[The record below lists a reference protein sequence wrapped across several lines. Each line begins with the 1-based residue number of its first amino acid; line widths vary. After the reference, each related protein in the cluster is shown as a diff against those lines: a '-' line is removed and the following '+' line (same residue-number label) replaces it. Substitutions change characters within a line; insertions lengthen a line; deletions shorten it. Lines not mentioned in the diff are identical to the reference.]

1 MQCRT
6 YNKAFAKLT
15 TTVKSAQS
23 IVQC

>member
-1 MQCRT
+1 MQCKT